1 MQHMKN
7 PIFILPI
14 IILSLH
20 QSSADTFDVV
30 DLGADG
36 DGTTDSAYAL
46 SRAWS
51 AACASTNPS
60 TVHIPPGRFLLGS
73 LHLKGPC
80 NNEAI
85 TVRIQGTLVAPSDYG
100 WAAGNAGYWLLFEDT
115 DGVTVLGGTL
125 DGRGTA
131 LWACKKKKSGKRNCP
146 GGATTLGIAKS
157 KNVAV
162 IGLTSL
168 NSQMFHIVMNGC
180 RNVTLQNVRISASG
194 SSPNTDGVH
203 VQLSTGITIIDSKIG
218 TGDDCV
224 SVGPGTANLWIENVS
239 CGPGHGISIGSLGK
253 EYEEAG
259 VENVTVKSV
268 RFKNTQNGLRIKTWG
283 RPSRGFVR
291 DVLFQHAIMTNVQNP
306 IVIDQNYCPH
316 NQHCPGQVS
325 GVEISDITYQDIQ
338 GTSAT
343 QMAVKFDCSKGK
355 PCQGIRM
362 ENVNLRYKD
371 KQPQA
376 SCSYAVGSAFGL
388 VEPTISCL
396 Y

>member
-1 MQHMKN
+1 MQHMKK

-14 IILSLH
+14 IIISLH
-20 QSSADTFDVV
+20 QSSADTFNIV
-30 DLGADG
+30 DLGAYG
-36 DGTTDSAYAL
+36 DGTSDSAYAL
-46 SRAWS
+46 SEAWS

-60 TVHIPPGRFLLGS
+60 TVYIPSGRFLLGS

-100 WAAGNAGYWLLFEDT
+100 WAAGNAGYWLLFEET

-131 LWACKKKKSGKRNCP
+131 LWACKKKKNGKRNCP
-146 GGATTLGIAKS
+146 GGATTLGIVKS
-157 KNVAV
+157 KNMAV

-168 NSQMFHIVMNGC
+168 NSQMFHIVINWC
-180 RNVTLQNVRISASG
+180 RNVRLQNVRVSASEN
-194 SSPNTDGVH
+194 SPNTDGVH
-203 VQLSTGITIIDSKIG
+203 VQLSTGVTIIDSKIG

-224 SVGPGTANLWIENVS
+224 SIGPGTTDLWIENVS

-283 RPSRGFVR
+283 RPSKGFVR

-325 GVEISDITYQDIQ
+325 GVEISDVTYQDIQ

-343 QMAVKFDCSKGK
+343 QVAVKFDCSKGK
-355 PCQGIRM
+355 PCQRIRM

-371 KQPQA
+371 TQPQA
-376 SCSYAVGSAFGL
+376 SCSYAVGSASGL
-388 VEPTISCL
+388 VKPTISCL